1 MQQVQVFD
9 FETNKVRTVIVND
22 EVWFVG
28 KDVATTLGYKKPENA
43 IATHV
48 DGDDKTTTL
57 IQGNG
62 SNYKSKT
69 TLVNESGL
77 YSLIFGSK
85 LTSAR
90 RFKRW
95 VTSEVLPTIRKN
107 GSYQKE
113 PMTAMQKLQLQA
125 DAILETNERL
135 NSVEDDVIEL
145 KENSLLP
152 AGQYSYIVS
161 RVNKRV
167 NEVSRAFGKKLTQK
181 QRGELYRDINNGIKT
196 ITGVKT
202 RTQLQLKHFDL
213 VDNFI
218 LDWEPST
225 STKTLIRQT
234 DLRLEEE
241 ND

>member
-1 MQQVQVFD
+1 MNGVEVFS
-9 FETNKVRTVIVND
+9 FETNEVRTIVVDD
-22 EVWFVG
+22 EIWFVG

-48 DGDDKTTTL
+48 DDDDKTTTL
-57 IQGNG
+57 IQGSG

-85 LTSAR
+85 LTSAK
-90 RFKRW
+90 RFKKW
-95 VTSEVLPTIRKN
+95 VTSEVLPSIRKN
-107 GSYQKE
+107 GSYQSK
-113 PMTAMQKLQLQA
+113 PMTAMETLQLQSK
-125 DAILETNERL
+125 AILETNERL
-135 NSVEDDVIEL
+135 TSVEDDVIEL
-145 KENSLLP
+145 KENALLP

-181 QRGELYRDINNGIKT
+181 QRGELYRDINSGIKA

-202 RTQLQLKHFDL
+202 RTQLQIKHFDL

-234 DLRLEEE
+234 DLELGE
-241 ND
+241 

>member
-1 MQQVQVFD
+1 MNEVEVFS
-9 FETNKVRTVIVND
+9 FETKEVRTIVYDD

-48 DGDDKTTTL
+48 DDDDKTTTL
-57 IQGNG
+57 IQGSG

-85 LTSAR
+85 LTSAK
-90 RFKRW
+90 RFKKW
-95 VTSEVLPTIRKN
+95 VTSEVLPSIRKN
-107 GSYQKE
+107 GSYQSK
-113 PMTAMQKLQLQA
+113 PMTAMETLQLQSK
-125 DAILETNERL
+125 AILETNERL
-135 NSVEDDVIEL
+135 TSVEDDVIEL
-145 KENSLLP
+145 KENALLP

-181 QRGELYRDINNGIKT
+181 QRGELYRDINSGIKA

-202 RTQLQLKHFDL
+202 RTQLQIKHFDL

-234 DLRLEEE
+234 DLELGE
-241 ND
+241 

>member
-1 MQQVQVFD
+1 MNGVEVFS
-9 FETNKVRTVIVND
+9 FETNEVRTIIVDD
-22 EVWFVG
+22 EIWFVG

-48 DGDDKTTTL
+48 DDDDKTTTL
-57 IQGNG
+57 IRGSG

-85 LTSAR
+85 LTSAK
-90 RFKRW
+90 RFKKW
-95 VTSEVLPTIRKN
+95 VTSEVLPSIRKN
-107 GSYQKE
+107 GSYQSK
-113 PMTAMQKLQLQA
+113 PMTAMETLQLQSK
-125 DAILETNERL
+125 AILETNERL
-135 NSVEDDVIEL
+135 TSVEDDVIEL
-145 KENSLLP
+145 KENALLP

-181 QRGELYRDINNGIKT
+181 QRGELYRDINSGIKA

-202 RTQLQLKHFDL
+202 RTQLQIKHFDL

-234 DLRLEEE
+234 DLELGE
-241 ND
+241 

>member
-1 MQQVQVFD
+1 MNEVEVFS
-9 FETNKVRTVIVND
+9 FETKEVRTIVYDD

-48 DGDDKTTTL
+48 DDDDKTTTL
-57 IQGNG
+57 IQGGG

-85 LTSAR
+85 LTSAK
-90 RFKRW
+90 RFKKW
-95 VTSEVLPTIRKN
+95 VTSEVLPSIRKN
-107 GSYQKE
+107 GSYQSK
-113 PMTAMQKLQLQA
+113 PMTAMETLQLQSK
-125 DAILETNERL
+125 AILETNERL
-135 NSVEDDVIEL
+135 SSVEDDVIEL
-145 KENSLLP
+145 KENALLP

-181 QRGELYRDINNGIKT
+181 QRGELYRDINSGIKA

-202 RTQLQLKHFDL
+202 RTQLQIKHFDL

-234 DLRLEEE
+234 DLELGE
-241 ND
+241 

>member
-1 MQQVQVFD
+1 MNEVEVFS
-9 FETNKVRTVIVND
+9 FETKEVRTIVVDD
-22 EVWFVG
+22 EILFVG

-48 DGDDKTTTL
+48 DEDDKTTTL
-57 IQGNG
+57 IRGSG

-85 LTSAR
+85 LTSAK
-90 RFKRW
+90 RFKKW
-95 VTSEVLPTIRKN
+95 VTSEVLPSIRKN
-107 GSYQKE
+107 GSYQSK
-113 PMTAMQKLQLQA
+113 PMTAMETLQLQSK
-125 DAILETNERL
+125 AILETNERL
-135 NSVEDDVIEL
+135 TSVEDDLIEL
-145 KENSLLP
+145 RENALLP

-161 RVNKRV
+161 RVHKRV
-167 NEVSRAFGKKLTQK
+167 NEVSRAFGKKLTKK
-181 QRGELYRDINNGIKT
+181 QRGELYRDINSGIKA

-202 RTQLQLKHFDL
+202 RTQLQIKHFDL

-234 DLRLEEE
+234 DLELGE
-241 ND
+241 

>member
-1 MQQVQVFD
+1 MNGVEVFS
-9 FETNKVRTVIVND
+9 FETNEVRTIIVDD
-22 EVWFVG
+22 EIWFVG

-48 DGDDKTTTL
+48 DDDDKTTTL
-57 IQGNG
+57 IRGSG

-85 LTSAR
+85 LTSAK
-90 RFKRW
+90 RFKKW
-95 VTSEVLPTIRKN
+95 VTSEVLPSIRKN
-107 GSYQKE
+107 GSYQSK
-113 PMTAMQKLQLQA
+113 PMTAMETLQLQSK
-125 DAILETNERL
+125 AILETNERL
-135 NSVEDDVIEL
+135 TSVEDDVIEL
-145 KENSLLP
+145 KENALLP

-181 QRGELYRDINNGIKT
+181 QRGELYRDINSGIKA

-202 RTQLQLKHFDL
+202 RTQLQIKHFDL
-213 VDNFI
+213 VNNFI

-234 DLRLEEE
+234 DLELGE
-241 ND
+241 

>member
-1 MQQVQVFD
+1 MNGVEVFS
-9 FETNKVRTVIVND
+9 FETNEVRTIIVDD
-22 EVWFVG
+22 EIWFVG

-48 DGDDKTTTL
+48 DDDDKTTTL
-57 IQGNG
+57 IQGSG

-85 LTSAR
+85 LTSAK
-90 RFKRW
+90 RFKKW
-95 VTSEVLPTIRKN
+95 VTSEVLPSIRKN
-107 GSYQKE
+107 GSYQSK
-113 PMTAMQKLQLQA
+113 PMTAMETLQLQSE
-125 DAILETNERL
+125 AILETNERL
-135 NSVEDDVIEL
+135 TSVEDDVIEL
-145 KENSLLP
+145 KENALLP

-161 RVNKRV
+161 RVHKRV

-181 QRGELYRDINNGIKT
+181 QRGELYRDINSGIKA

-202 RTQLQLKHFDL
+202 RTQLQIKHFDL

-234 DLRLEEE
+234 DLELGE
-241 ND
+241 